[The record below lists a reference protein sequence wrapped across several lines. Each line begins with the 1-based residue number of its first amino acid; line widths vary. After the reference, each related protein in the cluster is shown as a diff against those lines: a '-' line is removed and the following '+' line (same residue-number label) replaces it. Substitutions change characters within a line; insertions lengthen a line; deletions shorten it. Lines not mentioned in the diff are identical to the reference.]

1 MGNGLTERRGHVFLL
16 CPLFLQL
23 EHVILEGREGVD
35 IFEEYTLMTGGS
47 ELIRIFKH
55 SVF

>member
-35 IFEEYTLMTGGS
+35 IFEEYTLMTGGY
-47 ELIRIFKH
+47 ELIRVFKH

>member
-1 MGNGLTERRGHVFLL
+1 LL

-23 EHVILEGREGVD
+23 EQVILEGREGVD